1 MLSSF
6 LIDSAQQKAKTND
19 NSVHCLMN
27 NQLETTDEDETKA
40 CWALMQIDMAVLLDL
55 IHETEICTSKFYA
68 IRIMQKL

>member
-40 CWALMQIDMAVLLDL
+40 C
-55 IHETEICTSKFYA
+55 
-68 IRIMQKL
+68 